1 MKNNRLTAEQLRK
14 SVLQLAIQGKL
25 VKQNPNDEPTS
36 VLVEKI
42 YAEKEKLIAEG
53 KIKKDKN
60 ESRIFKGE
68 DNRYYEKVGNEKPVD
83 ITDDLPFDIPDSWA
97 WIRQKNICWLNN
109 GIKQKGISLPYLEAK
124 VIRGHKKPDY
134 LNEGIIV
141 NELCR
146 VILVDGENSGEIM
159 QPPYEGYMGSTFK
172 IFASVKNFCYEYL
185 LVFFELNKELYK
197 NSKVGAAIPHLNK
210 NLFKELFV
218 PVPPLEEQQRIVEK
232 IEFLTPCINQYE
244 KVENELFELDS
255 TIKEKL
261 KKSILQYAIQGKLV
275 KQDPNDEPAS
285 VLLERIKS
293 EKEQLIKEGK
303 IKRDKNESV
312 IYQGDDKNYYEN
324 LPQGWMCCYMS
335 NAVDVRD
342 GTHES
347 PKYYSQGKPFI
358 SSKNLYD
365 GKIDYQNIKYI
376 SYNDFEKYN
385 YRSNA
390 EENDI
395 LFGMIG
401 TIGNPAIITDPP
413 YKFAFKNMAL
423 IKTIN
428 NLMNYKYIYY
438 YVKFIENTL
447 NKKSFGAV
455 QKFVSL
461 DFIRKYPLIV
471 PPLNEQSKIVNKLDE
486 IIDFL
491 NF

>member
-1 MKNNRLTAEQLRK
+1 
-14 SVLQLAIQGKL
+14 
-25 VKQNPNDEPTS
+25 
-36 VLVEKI
+36 
-42 YAEKEKLIAEG
+42 
-53 KIKKDKN
+53 
-60 ESRIFKGE
+60 
-68 DNRYYEKVGNEKPVD
+68 
-83 ITDDLPFDIPDSWA
+83 
-97 WIRQKNICWLNN
+97 
-109 GIKQKGISLPYLEAK
+109 
-124 VIRGHKKPDY
+124 
-134 LNEGIIV
+134 
-141 NELCR
+141 
-146 VILVDGENSGEIM
+146 
-159 QPPYEGYMGSTFK
+159 
-172 IFASVKNFCYEYL
+172 
-185 LVFFELNKELYK
+185 
-197 NSKVGAAIPHLNK
+197 
-210 NLFKELFV
+210 
-218 PVPPLEEQQRIVEK
+218 
-232 IEFLTPCINQYE
+232 
-244 KVENELFELDS
+244 
-255 TIKEKL
+255 
-261 KKSILQYAIQGKLV
+261 
-275 KQDPNDEPAS
+275 
-285 VLLERIKS
+285 
-293 EKEQLIKEGK
+293 
-303 IKRDKNESV
+303 
-312 IYQGDDKNYYEN
+312 
-324 LPQGWMCCYMS
+324 MS

-347 PKYYSQGKPFI
+347 PKYHSQGKPFI

-401 TIGNPAIITDPP
+401 TIGNPAIITNPP

-447 NKKSFGAV
+447 NKKSSGAV